1 MPGVRETGRGWT
13 DDNRCDGEQREEE
26 SRETERQRETPTIG
40 PEEAT
45 DEETGEKMLR
55 ESSGVKVWV
64 EVRRA
69 AKARLPPAGEA
80 ELLASQPCSDTM

>member
-1 MPGVRETGRGWT
+1 MMNIRH
-13 DDNRCDGEQREEE
+13 GER
-26 SRETERQRETPTIG
+26 
-40 PEEAT
+40 
-45 DEETGEKMLR
+45 EKMLR

-80 ELLASQPCSDTM
+80 ELLASQPCSDTMLKNDILLIDLLQLIDRYKIDVLIYCITNQSGII